1 MLSRILATYLHVRK
15 IIQRNTY
22 KKLKKKFRIK
32 SKQKT
37 IKAIINS
44 LNLKNQTYLPL
55 AKNDLVLFILT
66 VFLVYI
72 SGRNNWRRVH
82 GCIRTTD

>member
-1 MLSRILATYLHVRK
+1 M
-15 IIQRNTY
+15 
-22 KKLKKKFRIK
+22 
-32 SKQKT
+32 
-37 IKAIINS
+37 INS
-44 LNLKNQTYLPL
+44 LKLKNQTYLSL

-66 VFLVYI
+66 VFFVYI